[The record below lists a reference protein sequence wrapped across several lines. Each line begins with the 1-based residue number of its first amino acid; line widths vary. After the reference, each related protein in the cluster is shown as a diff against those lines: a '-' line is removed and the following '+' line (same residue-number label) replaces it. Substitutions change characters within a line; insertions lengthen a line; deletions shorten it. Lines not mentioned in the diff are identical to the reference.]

1 MSGEF
6 TPSEETKRGY
16 FTYTSEKTGINKRR
30 ELEYGV
36 VDGLAVFEG
45 DIILGSE
52 QEIADAED
60 TGMRRLEAEEMYD
73 ELPASPE
80 AGTVVEAA
88 VIVGIAH
95 NLWPEPLIPYTI
107 DSDLP
112 HPELVEQALGHW
124 EKHTVLS
131 FVPRQDEVDY
141 ITFVPANACR
151 SYVGRQGG
159 QQVIQLA
166 PIFSPGTVIHEIGHA
181 LGLWHEQS
189 REDRDE
195 YVTIHWE
202 NILPNCEHNFTQ
214 RIADG
219 DDVGLYDYDSI
230 MHYPSFAF
238 TRNNLD
244 TITPPAGVKI
254 GQRNALSLG
263 DIAGIN
269 GLYGEGVLY
278 VGNTS
283 SKALHNR
290 DCRWVDRMADSNK
303 RYFTALEQAL
313 ASGYRACRSCF
324 PRQDL
329 D

>member
-6 TPSEETKRGY
+6 VPSEETRRGY
-16 FTYTSEKTGINKRR
+16 FTYTSEKTGASKQK

-36 VDGLAVFEG
+36 VDGFAVFEG
-45 DIILGSE
+45 DIIVGTERGIREAEGIGSE
-52 QEIADAED
+52 RII
-60 TGMRRLEAEEMYD
+60 AEESLD
-73 ELPASPE
+73 ELPGEPE
-80 AGTVVEAA
+80 VGMVVKGL
-88 VIVGIAH
+88 VVVGVAH
-95 NLWPEPLIPYTI
+95 NLWPAPRIPYTI
-107 DSDLP
+107 DPGLSQP
-112 HPELVEQALGHW
+112 VLVEQALRHW

-141 ITFVPANACR
+141 LTFEPGQASR

-219 DDVGLYDYDSI
+219 DDVGDYDYDSI

-238 TRNNLD
+238 SRNNMD
-244 TITPPAGVKI
+244 TITAPAGVKI
-254 GQRNALSLG
+254 GQRNGLSLG

-283 SKALHNR
+283 SKAFHNR
-290 DCRWVDRMADSNK
+290 DCHWVDRMAASNK
-303 RYFTALEQAL
+303 RYFTELEQAL
-313 ASGYRACRSCF
+313 AGGYRACRACF
-324 PRQDL
+324 PKL
-329 D
+329 DVD